1 MIIAIVIL
9 VVIVI
14 GLIIYN
20 FSINKKVKVL
30 SNTNQKINSLNVL
43 QDLMNIVGTNNLAE
57 NKLKEINV
65 KLREKFNIK
74 YSTIVVFDGAEYI
87 IKATN
92 VAEQHWDTMRNL
104 QSLEIFKESIMRGTP
119 QYMTVENESQSLPYQ
134 TTEIGRAKSAI
145 FFPLYIDNVY
155 IGYWIIENAEKH
167 AFDNIDL
174 SVIDV
179 VKENIITVLKTISY
193 QNTME
198 GIVRKDLFTGLN
210 SAEYL
215 YGEGKLRLDKT
226 ISSQVCM
233 FKIINLEEI
242 NEKYNRKT
250 GNNVIT
256 AVANAVRNNL
266 ASEYIF
272 VRYMGPKF
280 VIAFIGE
287 KEDEVLKFIKRL
299 KRELENLDVKV
310 FEENDNVKNVDNT
323 KNIDNTKDLY
333 VRPIINFAL
342 ATYYKAT
349 GLEKLNKKLEEYL
362 DTAPNTENDINYI

>member
-1 MIIAIVIL
+1 MLIAVIILAIV
-9 VVIVI
+9 VI

-43 QDLMNIVGTNNLAE
+43 QDFMNIVGTDSPAE
-57 NKLKEINV
+57 IKLKEINK

-74 YSTIVVFDGAEYI
+74 YSTIVVFDGAEYV
-87 IKATN
+87 IKTTN

-104 QSLEIFKESIMRGTP
+104 QTLEIFKESIMRGAP
-119 QYMTVENESQSLPYQ
+119 QYMTVENDSQSLPYQ

-174 SVIDV
+174 SIIDV

-198 GIVRKDLFTGLN
+198 GLVRKDLFTGLN

-215 YGEGKLRLDKT
+215 YGEGKLRLDKS
-226 ISSQVCM
+226 ISSQICM
-233 FKIINLEEI
+233 FKIVNLEAI
-242 NEKYNRKT
+242 NDSYNRKT
-250 GNNVIT
+250 GNSLVA
-256 AVANAVRNNL
+256 AVGNTVRNNL

-299 KRELENLDVKV
+299 KLELENLDVKV
-310 FEENDNVKNVDNT
+310 IKENESEE
-323 KNIDNTKDLY
+323 DLY
-333 VRPIINFAL
+333 VRPVINFAL

-362 DTAPNTENDINYI
+362 DTAPSTENDINYI

>member
-1 MIIAIVIL
+1 MLIAIIVL

-20 FSINKKVKVL
+20 LSINKKVRFL
-30 SNTNQKINSLNVL
+30 ANTNQKISSLNVL
-43 QDLMNIVGTNNLAE
+43 QDFMNIVGTDSTAE
-57 NKLKEINV
+57 SKLKQINT

-74 YSTIVVFDGAEYI
+74 YSTIVVFDGSEYI

-92 VAEQHWDTMRNL
+92 ISEQHWETMRNL
-104 QSLEIFKESIMRGTP
+104 QSLEIFKESIIRGAP

-134 TTEIGRAKSAI
+134 TVEIGRAKSAI
-145 FFPLYIDNVY
+145 FFPLYIENVY

-167 AFDNIDL
+167 AFDSIDL
-174 SVIDV
+174 SIIDV

-193 QNTME
+193 QTTME
-198 GIVRKDLFTGLN
+198 GIVRTDLFTGLN

-215 YGEGKLRLDKT
+215 YGEGKLKLDKN
-226 ISSQVCM
+226 ISSQICM
-233 FKIINLEEI
+233 FKIVNLEFV

-250 GNNVIT
+250 GNSL
-256 AVANAVRNNL
+256 VATVGNTVRDQL

-280 VIAFIGE
+280 VIAFGGE
-287 KEDEVLKFIKRL
+287 KEEEVVKFIQRL
-299 KRELENLDVKV
+299 KQDLENTEVKV
-310 FEENDNVKNVDNT
+310 LDDNT
-323 KNIDNTKDLY
+323 DEPQVYINP
-333 VRPIINFAL
+333 VINFAI

-349 GLEKLNKKLEEYL
+349 GLEKVNKKLEEYL
-362 DTAPNTENDINYI
+362 DNAPEDENDINYI

>member
-1 MIIAIVIL
+1 MLIAVIVVLIIV
-9 VVIVI
+9 VI

-20 FSINKKVKVL
+20 LNINKKVKVL
-30 SNTNQKINSLNVL
+30 SNTSQKINSLNVL
-43 QDLMNIVGTNNLAE
+43 QDFMNIVGSDSTVE
-57 NKLKEINV
+57 VKLQEINK

-74 YSTIVVFDGAEYI
+74 YSTIVVFDGAEYV

-92 VAEQHWDTMRNL
+92 VSERHWDTMKNL
-104 QSLEIFKESIMRGTP
+104 QSLEIFKESIMRGAP
-119 QYMTVENESQSLPYQ
+119 QYMTVENDSESLPYQ

-155 IGYWIIENAEKH
+155 IGYWIIENSEKH

-174 SVIDV
+174 SVIDI
-179 VKENIITVLKTISY
+179 VKENIITVLKTITY
-193 QNTME
+193 QTTME
-198 GIVRKDLFTGLN
+198 GLVRKDLFTGLK

-226 ISSQVCM
+226 ISSQICM
-233 FKIINLEEI
+233 FKIVNLEEI

-250 GNNVIT
+250 GNSLVAAVSNV
-256 AVANAVRNNL
+256 VRNRL
-266 ASEYIF
+266 APEYIF

-287 KEDEVLKFIKRL
+287 SEDEVLKFVKSL
-299 KRELENLDVKV
+299 KNDLESEEVLV
-310 FEENDNVKNVDNT
+310 FKERKSD
-323 KNIDNTKDLY
+323 KDMY
-333 VRPIINFAL
+333 VSPVINFAL

-362 DTAPNTENDINYI
+362 DNAPEKENDINYI

>member
-1 MIIAIVIL
+1 LLIAL
-9 VVIVI
+9 VVILAIVVV

-43 QDLMNIVGTNNLAE
+43 QDFMNIVGNDNTAE
-57 NKLKEINV
+57 IKLKEINN

-92 VAEQHWDTMRNL
+92 VSEQHWDTMSNL
-104 QSLEIFKESIMRGTP
+104 QSLEIFKESIMRGAP
-119 QYMTVENESQSLPYQ
+119 QYMTVENDSESLPYQ
-134 TTEIGRAKSAI
+134 TVEIGRAKSAI

-167 AFDNIDL
+167 AFDTIDL
-174 SVIDV
+174 GVIDV
-179 VKENIITVLKTISY
+179 VKENIITVLKTIAY
-193 QNTME
+193 QTTME
-198 GIVRKDLFTGLN
+198 GLVRKDLFTGLN

-215 YGEGKLRLDKT
+215 YGEGKLKLDKA
-226 ISSQVCM
+226 ISSQICM
-233 FKIINLEEI
+233 FKIVNLEEI

-250 GNNVIT
+250 GNALVAAVGNV
-256 AVANAVRNNL
+256 VRDRL

-272 VRYMGPKF
+272 VRFMGPKF

-287 KEDEVLKFIKRL
+287 TEDEVVKFVKSLKN
-299 KRELENLDVKV
+299 ELESEEIKV
-310 FEENDNVKNVDNT
+310 FKENKNDKDIYVK
-323 KNIDNTKDLY
+323 
-333 VRPIINFAL
+333 PIINFAL

-362 DTAPNTENDINYI
+362 DTAPEKENDITYI

>member
-1 MIIAIVIL
+1 LLIAVIIVLAI
-9 VVIVI
+9 IVI

-30 SNTNQKINSLNVL
+30 ANTNQKINSLNVL
-43 QDLMNIVGTNNLAE
+43 QDFMNIVGTE
-57 NKLKEINV
+57 NTVEVKLKEINN

-92 VAEQHWDTMRNL
+92 VSEQHWDTMRNL
-104 QSLEIFKESIMRGTP
+104 QSLEIFKESIMRGAP
-119 QYMTVENESQSLPYQ
+119 QYMTVENDSESLPYQ

-155 IGYWIIENAEKH
+155 IGYWIIENSEKH

-174 SVIDV
+174 SIIDV
-179 VKENIITVLKTISY
+179 VKENIITVLKTVAY
-193 QNTME
+193 QTTME
-198 GIVRKDLFTGLN
+198 GIVRKDFFTGLN

-215 YGEGKLRLDKT
+215 YGEGKLKLDRA
-226 ISSQVCM
+226 ISSQICM
-233 FKIINLEEI
+233 FKIVNLDEV
-242 NEKYNRKT
+242 NQKYNRST
-250 GNNVIT
+250 GNALLT
-256 AVANAVRNNL
+256 AVANVVRDRL

-272 VRYMGPKF
+272 VRFMGPKF

-287 KEDEVLKFIKRL
+287 TEDEVVKFIKSL
-299 KRELENLDVKV
+299 KSELESEEVDVFK
-310 FEENDNVKNVDNT
+310 ENKNSKDIYVKPV
-323 KNIDNTKDLY
+323 
-333 VRPIINFAL
+333 INFAL

-349 GLEKLNKKLEEYL
+349 GLENLNKKLENYL
-362 DTAPNTENDINYI
+362 DAAPENENDITYI

>member
-1 MIIAIVIL
+1 MLIAVIIVLFI
-9 VVIVI
+9 IVI
-14 GLIIYN
+14 GLIVYN
-20 FSINKKVKVL
+20 LSINKKVKVL

-43 QDLMNIVGTNNLAE
+43 QDFMNIVGSDSTAE
-57 NKLKEINV
+57 VKLQEINT

-92 VAEQHWDTMRNL
+92 VAERHWDTMKNL
-104 QSLEIFKESIMRGTP
+104 QSLEIFKESIMRGAP
-119 QYMTVENESQSLPYQ
+119 QYMTVENDSERLPYQ
-134 TTEIGRAKSAI
+134 TIEVGRAKSAI

-174 SVIDV
+174 SIIDI
-179 VKENIITVLKTISY
+179 VKENIITVLKTIAY
-193 QNTME
+193 QTTME
-198 GIVRKDLFTGLN
+198 GLVRKDLFTGLN

-226 ISSQVCM
+226 ISSQICM
-233 FKIINLEEI
+233 FKIVNLEEV

-250 GNNVIT
+250 GNSVVAAVSNV
-256 AVANAVRNNL
+256 VRNRL
-266 ASEYIF
+266 APEYIF

-287 KEDEVLKFIKRL
+287 REEEVLKFIKSL
-299 KRELENLDVKV
+299 KNDLES
-310 FEENDNVKNVDNT
+310 EEILVYKEKKTD
-323 KNIDNTKDLY
+323 KDTY
-333 VRPIINFAL
+333 VRPVINFAV

-362 DTAPNTENDINYI
+362 DSAPEKENDINYI

>member
-1 MIIAIVIL
+1 MLIAVIIL
-9 VVIVI
+9 VIVVI

-43 QDLMNIVGTNNLAE
+43 QDFMNIVGTDSPAE
-57 NKLKEINV
+57 VKLKEINK

-74 YSTIVVFDGAEYI
+74 YSTIVVFDGAEYK
-87 IKATN
+87 IKTTN
-92 VAEQHWDTMRNL
+92 VAEQHWETMRNL
-104 QSLEIFKESIMRGTP
+104 QTLEIFKESIMRGAP
-119 QYMTVENESQSLPYQ
+119 QYMTVENDSQSLPYQ

-174 SVIDV
+174 SIIDV
-179 VKENIITVLKTISY
+179 VKENIITILKTISY

-198 GIVRKDLFTGLN
+198 SIVRKDLFTGLN

-215 YGEGKLRLDKT
+215 YGEGKLRLDKS
-226 ISSQVCM
+226 ISSQICM
-233 FKIINLEEI
+233 FKIVNLEAI
-242 NEKYNRKT
+242 NEVYNRKT
-250 GNNVIT
+250 GNSLVA
-256 AVANAVRNNL
+256 AVGNTVRNNL

-299 KRELENLDVKV
+299 KLELENLDVKV
-310 FEENDNVKNVDNT
+310 FKENEKE
-323 KNIDNTKDLY
+323 KDLY
-333 VRPIINFAL
+333 VRPVINFVL

-362 DTAPNTENDINYI
+362 DTAPDTENDINYI

>member
-1 MIIAIVIL
+1 MIL
-9 VVIVI
+9 KNSK
-14 GLIIYN
+14 LKKHN
-20 FSINKKVKVL
+20 NLSINKKVKVL

-43 QDLMNIVGTNNLAE
+43 QDFMNIVGSDSTAE
-57 NKLKEINV
+57 VKLQEINK

-74 YSTIVVFDGAEYI
+74 YSTIVVFDGAEYV

-92 VAEQHWDTMRNL
+92 VSERHWDTMKNL
-104 QSLEIFKESIMRGTP
+104 QSLEIFKESIMRGAP
-119 QYMTVENESQSLPYQ
+119 QYMTVENDSESLPYQ

-155 IGYWIIENAEKH
+155 IGYWIIENSEKH

-174 SVIDV
+174 SVIDI
-179 VKENIITVLKTISY
+179 VKENIITVLKTITY
-193 QNTME
+193 QTTME
-198 GIVRKDLFTGLN
+198 GLVRKDLFTGLK

-226 ISSQVCM
+226 ISSQICM
-233 FKIINLEEI
+233 FKIVNLEEI

-250 GNNVIT
+250 GNSLVAAVSNV
-256 AVANAVRNNL
+256 VRNRL
-266 ASEYIF
+266 APEYIF

-287 KEDEVLKFIKRL
+287 SEDEVLKFVKSL
-299 KRELENLDVKV
+299 KNDLESEEVLV
-310 FEENDNVKNVDNT
+310 FKERKSD
-323 KNIDNTKDLY
+323 KDIY
-333 VRPIINFAL
+333 VSPVINFAL

-362 DTAPNTENDINYI
+362 DNAPEKENDINYI

>member
-1 MIIAIVIL
+1 MLIAVIIL
-9 VVIVI
+9 TFIVI

-30 SNTNQKINSLNVL
+30 SNTNQKISSLNVL
-43 QDLMNIVGTNNLAE
+43 QDFMNIVGTNSPAE
-57 NKLKEINV
+57 VKLKEINK

-74 YSTIVVFDGAEYI
+74 YSTIVVFDGAEYT
-87 IKATN
+87 IKTTN
-92 VAEQHWDTMRNL
+92 VAEQHWETMKNL
-104 QSLEIFKESIMRGTP
+104 QELEIFKESIMRGAP

-134 TTEIGRAKSAI
+134 TIEIGRAKSAI

-174 SVIDV
+174 SIIDV

-215 YGEGKLRLDKT
+215 YGEGKLKLDKST
-226 ISSQVCM
+226 SSQICM
-233 FKIINLEEI
+233 FKIVNLESV
-242 NEKYNRKT
+242 NETYNRKT
-250 GNNVIT
+250 GNSLVA
-256 AVANAVRNNL
+256 AVGNTVRNNL

-272 VRYMGPKF
+272 VRYMGQKF

-299 KRELENLDVKV
+299 KVELENLNVKV
-310 FEENDNVKNVDNT
+310 YKENEDQ
-323 KNIDNTKDLY
+323 KDLY
-333 VRPIINFAL
+333 VRPVINFAL

-349 GLEKLNKKLEEYL
+349 GLEKVNKKLEEYL
-362 DTAPNTENDINYI
+362 DTAPDIENDINYI